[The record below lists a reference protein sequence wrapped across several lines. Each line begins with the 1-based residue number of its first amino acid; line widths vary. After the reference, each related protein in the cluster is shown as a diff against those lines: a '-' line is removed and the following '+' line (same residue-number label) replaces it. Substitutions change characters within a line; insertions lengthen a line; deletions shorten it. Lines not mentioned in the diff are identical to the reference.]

1 MLGEFVCEMINRGVI
16 VFVLNPRLPIKK
28 LHSNQFISSY
38 RSGITLVELMITIAL
53 GTLLLLSITQFFSEI
68 TQGKQR
74 FLLRLQLQQETHRVL
89 RLLRKDIARSGYV
102 AQHRVKQS
110 NIDLFQGSNPTLVTL
125 TALSSENN
133 NSCLLFWYDL
143 DQSGCIGSGH
153 GQYCQSHQR
162 NATNHIQREL
172 LGYRLRRG
180 ALETRIM
187 YQSGAIQNCESA
199 VCQSYLNQQGCNTRG
214 WASLLDNDRYQVTQ
228 LEFQWLQKLNILQVN
243 IQTTYRDKPEIS
255 YQSAVIIP
263 LYHQAL

>member
-1 MLGEFVCEMINRGVI
+1 MINRGAL
-16 VFVLNPRLPIKK
+16 VFVLNHHLPRKK
-28 LHSNQFISSY
+28 SYSNQFARRY
-38 RSGITLVELMITIAL
+38 KSGVTLVELMITITL
-53 GTLLLLSITQFFSEI
+53 STLLLLSMTQFFSGI

-89 RLLRKDIARSGYV
+89 RLLRKDIARSGYI
-102 AQHRVKQS
+102 AQHRVNQS
-110 NIDLFQGSNPTLVTL
+110 NIDLFQGSNPTLVSL

-162 NATNHIQREL
+162 NATHHIQREL
-172 LGYRLRRG
+172 FGYRLRRG

-187 YQSGAIQNCESA
+187 YQNGVVQNCESA

-214 WASLLDNDRYQVTQ
+214 WASLLDNDRYQVIQ
-228 LEFQWLQKLNILQVN
+228 LEFQWLQKPNTLQVN
-243 IQTTYRDKPEIS
+243 IQTAYREKPEIT

-263 LYHQAL
+263 LYHQVL